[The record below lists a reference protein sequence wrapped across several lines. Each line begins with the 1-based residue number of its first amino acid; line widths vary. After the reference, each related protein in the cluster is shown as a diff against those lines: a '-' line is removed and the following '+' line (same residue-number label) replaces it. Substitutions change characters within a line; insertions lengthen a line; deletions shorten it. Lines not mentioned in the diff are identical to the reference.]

1 MIAAFKDAGFTDVR
15 ITHRFDCFEATSK
28 EKIARKY
35 GVMGVNLS
43 AVRAH

>member
-1 MIAAFKDAGFTDVR
+1 VAFADGGFRDVR

-43 AVRAH
+43 AIRAH

>member
-1 MIAAFKDAGFTDVR
+1 VAAFVEAGFDDVQ

-35 GVMGVNLS
+35 GVVGVNLS
-43 AVRAH
+43 AIRAD